1 MPKIDP
7 IISATMQTKRI
18 ITTATQPPA
27 AIAAAM
33 PLTAATV
40 AFTAAIVAYIAI
52 FINFTEAFAA
62 TFATLIDFCAALT
75 VAFAA
80 LAVVF
85 AVCFVALAAVL
96 ALFRVALAVIFADG
110 LGRAGGFFDFRM
122 FTLAFLNL
130 LRHFTMLF
138 RVSRIPQFPIL
149 FAP

>member
-33 PLTAATV
+33 PLTAATA

-62 TFATLIDFCAALT
+62 TFATLS
-75 VAFAA
+75 
-80 LAVVF
+80 
-85 AVCFVALAAVL
+85 
-96 ALFRVALAVIFADG
+96 
-110 LGRAGGFFDFRM
+110 
-122 FTLAFLNL
+122 FTLKPPYFK
-130 LRHFTMLF
+130 LRKSPCFFQNTDSLMYGDSCEF
-138 RVSRIPQFPIL
+138 DSQ
-149 FAP
+149 